1 MKNYN
6 IKKIDESI
14 SYIPASMNPLSADV
28 AFIKTENAT
37 WIFDAGSSDEAFD
50 AISAVQGKKN
60 IVLSHFHPDHTAN
73 ITRLETDKLFLFMSS
88 HTARYFRNFIDG
100 THCGNVDNSNSD
112 SGNNKPDVKIV
123 DGTFKDESTGL
134 KICTIPSSHAKGSLC
149 LVYKDY
155 AFLGDATYCK
165 EKNGSRVYNVQ
176 QLKAEISFIESLQCR
191 YVCLSHDEKFVHEKQ
206 MILKLLKSIYDKR
219 TENEPFIS
227 VDGFFR

>member
-6 IKKIDESI
+6 IKKIDENI

-73 ITRLETDKLFLFMSS
+73 VTRLEFDNLFMSN

-100 THCGNVDNSNSD
+100 THGGNSGISNSD
-112 SGNNKPDVKIV
+112 NNKPDVKIV
-123 DGTFKDESTGL
+123 DGTFKDESTGP
-134 KICTIPSSHAKGSLC
+134 KIYTIPSSHAKGCLC
-149 LVYKDY
+149 LVYKGY

-165 EKNGSRVYNVQ
+165 EKNGLRVYNVQ

-191 YVCLSHDEKFVHEKQ
+191 YVCLSHDEKFVHEKL

>member
-50 AISAVQGKKN
+50 AISAVQGNKN

-73 ITRLETDKLFLFMSS
+73 VTRLETDKLYLFMSN

-100 THCGNVDNSNSD
+100 THGGNSGISN

-123 DGTFKDESTGL
+123 DGTFKDESTDL
-134 KICTIPSSHAKGSLC
+134 KICTIPSSHAKGCLC

-176 QLKAEISFIESLQCR
+176 QLKAEISLIESLQCR
-191 YVCLSHDEKFVHEKQ
+191 YVCLSHDEKFVHEKL

>member
-6 IKKIDESI
+6 IKKIDENI

-28 AFIKTENAT
+28 VLIKTENAT
-37 WIFDAGSSDEAFD
+37 WIFDTGSNDEAF
-50 AISAVQGKKN
+50 AEISAVQDTKN

-73 ITRLETDKLFLFMSS
+73 VTRLEFDNLYMNR
-88 HTARYFRNFIDG
+88 HTAKYFRNIADG
-100 THCGNVDNSNSD
+100 THGDNSNS
-112 SGNNKPDVKIV
+112 SKNKPCITIV

-134 KICTIPSSHAKGSLC
+134 KICTIPSSHAKGCLC

-191 YVCLSHDEKFVHEKQ
+191 YVCLSHDEKFVHEKL

>member
-37 WIFDAGSSDEAFD
+37 WLFDAGSSDEAFD
-50 AISAVQGKKN
+50 AISEVQGKKN

-73 ITRLETDKLFLFMSS
+73 VTRLEFDNLFMSN

-100 THCGNVDNSNSD
+100 THCGNVDNSNS
-112 SGNNKPDVKIV
+112 GNNKPDVKII
-123 DGTFKDESTGL
+123 DSTFKDESTGL
-134 KICTIPSSHAKGSLC
+134 KICTIPSSHAKGCLC

-191 YVCLSHDEKFVHEKQ
+191 YVCLSHDEKFVHEKL

>member
-6 IKKIDESI
+6 IKTIDESI

-28 AFIKTENAT
+28 AFIKTENTT
-37 WIFDAGSSDEAFD
+37 WIFDAGSSDEAF
-50 AISAVQGKKN
+50 AEISAVQGKKN

-73 ITRLETDKLFLFMSS
+73 ITRLELDKLSINLFMSN
-88 HTARYFRNFIDG
+88 HTAKYFRNIADI
-100 THCGNVDNSNSD
+100 THVNSGSND
-112 SGNNKPDVKIV
+112 SGNKPGVTIV
-123 DGTFKDESTGL
+123 DSTFKDESTGL
-134 KICTIPSSHAKGSLC
+134 KICTIPSSHAKGCLC

-176 QLKAEISFIESLQCR
+176 QLKAEISFIESLPCR

-219 TENEPFIS
+219 TENEPFIK

>member
-73 ITRLETDKLFLFMSS
+73 ITKLETDKLYLFMSS
-88 HTARYFRNFIDG
+88 HTAKYFRNFIDG
-100 THCGNVDNSNSD
+100 THCGNRDSD
-112 SGNNKPDVKIV
+112 NNKPDVKII

-134 KICTIPSSHAKGSLC
+134 KLCTNPSSHAKGCLC

-191 YVCLSHDEKFVHEKQ
+191 YVCLSHDEKFVHEKL

>member
-50 AISAVQGKKN
+50 AISAVQGNKN

-73 ITRLETDKLFLFMSS
+73 ITRLEFDNLFMSNY
-88 HTARYFRNFIDG
+88 TARYFRDIIDG

-123 DGTFKDESTGL
+123 DGTFKDESTSI
-134 KICTIPSSHAKGSLC
+134 KIYTIPSSHAKGCLC

-165 EKNGSRVYNVQ
+165 EKNSSRVYNVQ

-191 YVCLSHDEKFVHEKQ
+191 YVCLSHDEKFVHEKL

-219 TENEPFIS
+219 TDKEPFIS

>member
-6 IKKIDESI
+6 IKKIDENI

-28 AFIKTENAT
+28 IFIKTENAT

-50 AISAVQGKKN
+50 AISAVQGNKN
-60 IVLSHFHPDHTAN
+60 IVISHFHPDHTAN
-73 ITRLETDKLFLFMSS
+73 VTRLEFDNLFMSN
-88 HTARYFRNFIDG
+88 HTAKYFRNIIDG
-100 THCGNVDNSNSD
+100 THGDN

-134 KICTIPSSHAKGSLC
+134 KICTIPSSHAKGCLC
-149 LVYKDY
+149 LAYKDY

-191 YVCLSHDEKFVHEKQ
+191 YVCLSHDEKFVHEKL

>member
-50 AISAVQGKKN
+50 AISAVQGNKN

-73 ITRLETDKLFLFMSS
+73 ITRLETDKLYLFMSN
-88 HTARYFRNFIDG
+88 HTAKYFRNIIDG
-100 THCGNVDNSNSD
+100 THGGNVDNSN

-123 DGTFKDESTGL
+123 DGTFKDESTSV
-134 KICTIPSSHAKGSLC
+134 KIYTIPSSHAKGCLC

-165 EKNGSRVYNVQ
+165 EKNSSRVYNVQ
-176 QLKAEISFIESLQCR
+176 QLKAEISFIESLQCK
-191 YVCLSHDEKFVHEKQ
+191 YVCLSHDEKFVHEKL
-206 MILKLLKSIYDKR
+206 MILKLLKSIYYKR

>member
-6 IKKIDESI
+6 IKKIDENI

-73 ITRLETDKLFLFMSS
+73 VTRLEFDNLFMSN

-100 THCGNVDNSNSD
+100 THGGNSGISNSD
-112 SGNNKPDVKIV
+112 NNKPDVKIV
-123 DGTFKDESTGL
+123 DGTFKDESTGP
-134 KICTIPSSHAKGSLC
+134 KIYTIPSSHAKGCLC

-191 YVCLSHDEKFVHEKQ
+191 YICLSHDEKFVHEKL

>member
-37 WIFDAGSSDEAFD
+37 WIFDAGSRDEAFD

-73 ITRLETDKLFLFMSS
+73 VTRLEFDNLFMSN
-88 HTARYFRNFIDG
+88 HTAKYFRNFIDG
-100 THCGNVDNSNSD
+100 THCGNVDNSNSN
-112 SGNNKPDVKIV
+112 SGNNKQNVKIV
-123 DGTFKDESTGL
+123 DGTFKDESTDL
-134 KICTIPSSHAKGSLC
+134 KICTIPSSHAKGCLC

-191 YVCLSHDEKFVHEKQ
+191 YVCLSHDEKFVHEKL

>member
-50 AISAVQGKKN
+50 AISAVHGKKN

-73 ITRLETDKLFLFMSS
+73 VTRLEFDNLFMSN

-123 DGTFKDESTGL
+123 DGTFKDESSGL
-134 KICTIPSSHAKGSLC
+134 KICTIPSSHAKGCLC

-155 AFLGDATYCK
+155 AFLSDATYCK
-165 EKNGSRVYNVQ
+165 EKNGSRIYNVQ

-191 YVCLSHDEKFVHEKQ
+191 YVCLSHDEKFVHEKL

>member
-6 IKKIDESI
+6 IKKIDENI

-73 ITRLETDKLFLFMSS
+73 VTRLEFDNLFMSN

-100 THCGNVDNSNSD
+100 TNGGNSNSD
-112 SGNNKPDVKIV
+112 KNKQNVKIV

-134 KICTIPSSHAKGSLC
+134 KICTIPSSHAKGCLC

-165 EKNGSRVYNVQ
+165 GKNGSRVYNVQ
-176 QLKAEISFIESLQCR
+176 QLKAEISFVESLQCR
-191 YVCLSHDEKFVHEKQ
+191 YVCLSHDEKFVHEKL
-206 MILKLLKSIYDKR
+206 MILKLLKSIYDRR